1 MIIND
6 MQLLDATLDHP
17 FAFTQSVIVDIKPSS
32 SETNVPQNHA
42 SSTIVNSN
50 HFDMTKTQNIREI
63 NILIV

>member
-17 FAFTQSVIVDIKPSS
+17 FAFTQSVTVDIKPSS